1 MRTLIEKRE
10 VGPPKNRRKITKL
23 IDYIRATCSDDG
35 AKGGLEYDFQATF
48 VYDDGTTDVDTNK
61 QKCGNPPVAP

>member
-1 MRTLIEKRE
+1 
-10 VGPPKNRRKITKL
+10 L

-48 VYDDGTTDVDTNK
+48 VYGDGTTDVDTNK